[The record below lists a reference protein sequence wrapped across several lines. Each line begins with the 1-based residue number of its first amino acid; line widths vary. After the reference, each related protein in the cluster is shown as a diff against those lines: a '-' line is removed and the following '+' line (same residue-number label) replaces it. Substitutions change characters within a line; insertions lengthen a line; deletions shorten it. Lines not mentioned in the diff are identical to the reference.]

1 MSQRKSSAR
10 AIADVTEGVVLATVD
25 IAVPP
30 ERVFRALTTSELTK
44 WWGSAELY
52 RTTKFEIDLSPGGA
66 WRTEGIGADG
76 TPFHVEGK
84 VLEVDA
90 PHRLVQTWKQ
100 SWDPGPETTITYT
113 LTPIESGT
121 RVTVR
126 HTGFA
131 GNPKSCESHS
141 NGWERVLGWLGGHL
155 AAAPSEAKHFFV
167 RLISPRPTFIQ
178 DMTPD
183 ERAIMGEHGMY
194 WRGKLA
200 EGVAIAF
207 GPVVDPKGP
216 WGLGL
221 IKAKDEAEV
230 RAFEAADPAKT
241 KLGMHYEILPMMALV
256 HAGA

>member
-1 MSQRKSSAR
+1 MTQRKQAAR
-10 AIADVTEGVVLATVD
+10 AVADITEGVVLATVD
-25 IAVPP
+25 IDVPP
-30 ERVFRALTTSELTK
+30 ERVFKALTTSELTK

-52 RTTKFEIDLSPGGA
+52 RTTKFEIDLKPGGR
-66 WRTEGIGADG
+66 WRTEGVGADG
-76 TPFHVEGK
+76 SPFHVEGE

-100 SWDPGPETTITYT
+100 SWDAGPATTITYT
-113 LTPIESGT
+113 LAAIPTGT

-126 HTGFA
+126 HTGFVGRA
-131 GNPKSCESHS
+131 QSCEGHS
-141 NGWERVLGWLGGHL
+141 NGWARVLDWLGGHL
-155 AAAPSEAKHFFV
+155 AAAPADVRHFFV
-167 RLISPRPTFIQ
+167 RLISPRPTFMQ

-183 ERAIMGEHGMY
+183 ERAIMQEHGMY

-200 EGVAIAF
+200 EGVAVAF

-221 IKAKDEAEV
+221 INARDEAEV

-241 KLGMHYEILPMMALV
+241 KLGMHYEILPMFTLV
-256 HAGA
+256 HAGT